1 MKLVLCCCY
10 YNTLPLEGAQRSAV
24 TRERCEKV
32 KEKKNKS
39 SGIKLC
45 PLIFTSIGY
54 NTTIGPLLTS
64 CCRCSCCF
72 SASFVIT
79 SS

>member
-10 YNTLPLEGAQRSAV
+10 YNTLPLEGTQRSAV
-24 TRERCEKV
+24 IIERCEKV

-45 PLIFTSIGY
+45 PLI
-54 NTTIGPLLTS
+54 LQ
-64 CCRCSCCF
+64 
-72 SASFVIT
+72 V
-79 SS
+79 